1 MDKYTKKAVFSD
13 LKKYD
18 HIATDGDFIILERE
32 THSSRSVDGMNCRS
46 VIKLFSNIRKYI
58 K

>member
-18 HIATDGDFIILERE
+18 HIATDGDFIEVTE
-32 THSSRSVDGMNCRS
+32 
-46 VIKLFSNIRKYI
+46 
-58 K
+58 